1 MLSTKTKEAG
11 MIMRRGIS
19 NGFGCL
25 AAGLV
30 ATSAMLGGA
39 ACAAPADTN
48 GRNCFTV
55 NDWHGWS
62 SPSPGVLYL
71 AVGFRDVYKAE
82 LSQPVPGL
90 NQPDTVVI
98 SDETGLQTICSA
110 VDLHLI
116 LTHRGGGG
124 RRGLIVK
131 SLTKLTPDQIAAIRK
146 RDRPS

>member
-1 MLSTKTKEAG
+1 MALDAWRPAWS
-11 MIMRRGIS
+11 RRRR
-19 NGFGCL
+19 CW
-25 AAGLV
+25 
-30 ATSAMLGGA
+30 
-39 ACAAPADTN
+39 AAPLAPPP
-48 GRNCFTV
+48 V

>member
-1 MLSTKTKEAG
+1 
-11 MIMRRGIS
+11 MITGRRKS
-19 NGFGCL
+19 NGRVRL

-30 ATSAMLGGA
+30 AASAVLGAVSA
-39 ACAAPADTN
+39 AAADTN
-48 GRNCFTV
+48 GRSCFTV

-62 SPSPGVLYL
+62 SPSPDVLYL
-71 AVGFRDVYKAE
+71 AVNFRDVYKAE

-98 SDETGLQTICSA
+98 SDETGLQSICSA

-124 RRGLIVK
+124 RRGLIVR
-131 SLTKLTPDQIAAIRK
+131 SLTKLTPEDIAAIPK
-146 RDRPS
+146 RDRPN

>member
-1 MLSTKTKEAG
+1 
-11 MIMRRGIS
+11 MIRCGRIS
-19 NGFGCL
+19 NGFGRL
-25 AAGLV
+25 AAVLLAAA
-30 ATSAMLGGA
+30 ATLGGV
-39 ACAAPADTN
+39 ACADPADSN

-62 SPSPGVLYL
+62 SPSPDVLYL

-82 LSQPVPGL
+82 LSEPVPGL

-98 SDETGLQTICSA
+98 SDETGLQTICGA

-116 LTHRGGGG
+116 LTHRGVGG

-131 SLTKLTPDQIAAIRK
+131 SLTKLTPEAIAAIPK
-146 RDRPS
+146 KDRPN

>member
-1 MLSTKTKEAG
+1 
-11 MIMRRGIS
+11 MIMRRRIS
-19 NGFGCL
+19 NGLGRL

-30 ATSAMLGGA
+30 VASATLGGVA
-39 ACAAPADTN
+39 SAAPADRN

-62 SPSPGVLYL
+62 SPSPDVLYL
-71 AVGFRDVYKAE
+71 AVSFRDVYRAE
-82 LSQPVPGL
+82 LAQPVPGL

-98 SDETGLQTICSA
+98 SDEMGLQSICSA

-124 RRGLIVK
+124 RRGLIVR
-131 SLTKLTPDQIAAIRK
+131 SLTKLTAEDIAAIPK
-146 RDRPS
+146 KDRPS